1 MRRTLG
7 PGAALIFVALLL
19 VRQLVVRGS
28 AHFAHGAAQV
38 LVVLVALLAVAGIRL
53 FASRR

>member
-1 MRRTLG
+1 MRRNLG
-7 PGAALIFVALLL
+7 PGAGLIFVALLL
-19 VRQLVVRGS
+19 VRHLVLRGS
-28 AHFAHGAAQV
+28 AHFTHGAAQV